1 MKVHAVLI
9 CISDLETGIQFSIYI
24 VYKMNL
30 QYY

>member
-1 MKVHAVLI
+1 MKVHSVLI
-9 CISDLETGIQFSIYI
+9 CRSDLETVIQFSIYI